1 MMKRFALV
9 GMLALLAAGCAGP
22 PRPATLS
29 AADHVA
35 RSAAVKDASAVAPQ
49 VVAHADSLRRQADAA
64 YERGEIAAADILA
77 ERAVVAYE
85 RAAVLARLARA
96 ELLAAEAEKNLAES
110 ATQQRELNAERERLD
125 ADIASIEQL
134 ILVVRDAQ
142 PITPTPPS
150 DPSRELARLT
160 AARSIVVDARLLCT
174 AARLLGR
181 PIEGLE
187 NAQSEVARL
196 EEALAKW
203 PRPTPLD
210 ETLRARTACL
220 SLLTLA
226 RSSGP
231 SAPPADLVL
240 AELSQVPDL
249 HPHRDDRGVVVV
261 VIQGNLQREEQTKA
275 RLEAIARVAKKY
287 PAFPVLVVG
296 HTRAKAPPAAQ
307 TAIRDRAR
315 AIASALEA
323 EGVEKSRMEQLDAGP
338 HRPIVHDPLPPPTN
352 SRNDRVEVILVAPA
366 S

>member
-1 MMKRFALV
+1 MMKRLALV
-9 GMLALLAAGCAGP
+9 GMLALLSAGCAGP

-29 AADHVA
+29 AAEHVA

-49 VVAHADSLRRQADAA
+49 VVAHADALRRQADAA
-64 YERGEIAAADILA
+64 YERGEIAAAGILA

-96 ELLAAEAEKNLAES
+96 ELLAAEAEKTLAES
-110 ATQQRELNAERERLD
+110 AKEQRELDAERERLD

-142 PITPTPPS
+142 PITPTPPG

-160 AARSIVVDARLLCT
+160 AARSIIVDARLLCT

-181 PIEGLE
+181 PLEGLE
-187 NAQSEVARL
+187 TAQSEVARL

-226 RSSGP
+226 RSAGP

-240 AELSQVPDL
+240 AELSQVPGL
-249 HPHRDDRGVVVV
+249 HPHRDDRGVVI
-261 VIQGNLQREEQTKA
+261 VIQGNLQRDEQTKT
-275 RLEAIARVAKKY
+275 RLEALARVAKKY

-338 HRPIVHDPLPPPTN
+338 HRPIVHDPLPPPSN
-352 SRNDRVEVILVAPA
+352 SKNDRVEVILVAPA

>member
-1 MMKRFALV
+1 
-9 GMLALLAAGCAGP
+9 
-22 PRPATLS
+22 LS
-29 AADHVA
+29 AAEHVA
-35 RSAAVKDASAVAPQ
+35 RSAAVKDASALAPQ
-49 VVAHADSLRRQADAA
+49 VVAHADDLRRQADAA
-64 YERGEIAAADILA
+64 YERGELAAAGILA
-77 ERAVVAYE
+77 ERSVVAYE

-96 ELLAAEAEKNLAES
+96 ELLAAEAEKNLAQT
-110 ATQQRELNAERERLD
+110 ATQQRELDAERERLD

-142 PITPTPPS
+142 PITPTPPG
-150 DPSRELARLT
+150 DPSRELARLK
-160 AARSIVVDARLLCT
+160 AARSIIVDARLLCT

-181 PIEGLE
+181 PLEGLE
-187 NAQSEVARL
+187 PAQSEVARL
-196 EEALAKW
+196 EEALAQW

-226 RSSGP
+226 RSAGP

-240 AELSQVPDL
+240 AELSQVQDL
-249 HPHRDDRGVVVV
+249 RPLRDDRGVVVV
-261 VIQGNLQREEQTKA
+261 FQGNLQKDEQTRA

-323 EGVEKSRMEQLDAGP
+323 EGIEKSRMEQFDAGP

-352 SRNDRVEVILVAPA
+352 SKNDRVEVILVAPA